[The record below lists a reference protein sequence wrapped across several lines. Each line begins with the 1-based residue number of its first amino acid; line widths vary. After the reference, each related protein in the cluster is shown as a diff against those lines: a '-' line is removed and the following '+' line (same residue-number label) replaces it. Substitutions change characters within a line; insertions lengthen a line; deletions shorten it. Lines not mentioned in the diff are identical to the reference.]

1 MFPYE
6 KFFKE
11 SKDDTLR
18 KIIDKFGEP
27 FMEFLF
33 NKLDKIYD
41 TSVIWDDS
49 IKPYDIIIINK
60 MTQIE
65 VGLQEPSTYILNLI
79 GDRKNS
85 GDIDDAIDIITSW
98 INTK

>member
-6 KFFKE
+6 KFFTE
-11 SKDDTLR
+11 SKDDILK

-27 FMEFLF
+27 FIQLLF
-33 NKLDKIYD
+33 NKLDKMYD

-49 IKPYDIIIINK
+49 IKPYDITIINR
-60 MTQIE
+60 MTEEE
-65 VGLQEPSTYILNLI
+65 VSLQKPSTYVLNLI
-79 GDRKNS
+79 GDRKN
-85 GDIDDAIDIITSW
+85 GEDIDDAIDIITSW